1 MYERYDSMH
10 DIDITRVWEGGDG
23 GGGGGH
29 KLMCNDIILARA
41 ENLAEI

>member
-1 MYERYDSMH
+1 MSGMTVCMISISRGFG
-10 DIDITRVWEGGDG
+10 REGM
-23 GGGGGH
+23 GGGGH